1 MKNLL
6 VFFVLFSIVN
16 FSSLGQTKETLI
28 LIKTDK
34 GNIKF
39 KLYNETPKHR
49 DNFIKLVKEKYYDGM
64 LWHRVIKD
72 FMIQAGDPDSKK
84 AAKGSMLGNGGPGY
98 TIPAEF
104 NAKFFHKKGALAAA
118 RQGDDMNPKKE
129 SSGSQF
135 YIVQGKKFTEQ
146 EIAQMEMNIN
156 KQARTQY
163 YIAYINKPENKALYK
178 KIDSLQKA
186 QDVKAIDKIVAELDN
201 TIGKNVKPITFT
213 AEQKK
218 IYSTVGG
225 TPHLDGGYTVFG
237 EVVEGLD
244 IVEKIS
250 LVPVDA
256 NSRPNDDLK
265 IISMEILK

>member
-1 MKNLL
+1 MKNLFAL
-6 VFFVLFSIVN
+6 FVLCYVISAYSFAQN
-16 FSSLGQTKETLI
+16 KETLI
-28 LIKTDK
+28 LMKTDN
-34 GNIKF
+34 GNIKL

-64 LWHRVIKD
+64 LFHRVIKD
-72 FMIQAGDPDSKK
+72 FMIQTGDPDSKN
-84 AAKGSMLGNGGPGY
+84 AAKGTVLGNGGPNY

-118 RQGDDMNPKKE
+118 RQGDEMNPKKE

-135 YIVQGKKFTEQ
+135 YIVQGKGFSEQ
-146 EIAQMEMNIN
+146 EIAQLESNIN
-156 KQARTQY
+156 KQAKTQY

-178 KIDSLQKA
+178 KIDSLQKV
-186 QDVKAIDKIVAELDN
+186 QDVKAIDNIVAELDN
-201 TIGKNVKPITFT
+201 TIGKNVKSFAFT

-218 IYSTVGG
+218 IYTTVGG

-237 EVVEGLD
+237 EVIEGLD

-250 LVPVDA
+250 LVPVDG

-265 IISMEILK
+265 IISVEILK